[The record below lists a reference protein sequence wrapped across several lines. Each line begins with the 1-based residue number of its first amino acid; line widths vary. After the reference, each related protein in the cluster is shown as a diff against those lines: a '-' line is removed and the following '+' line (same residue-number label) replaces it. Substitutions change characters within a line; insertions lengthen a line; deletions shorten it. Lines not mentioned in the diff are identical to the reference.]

1 MPSYTCCTQLFGYFS
16 VETSWSRRDMRL
28 GTIFRSKSTTSA
40 SNGRG
45 GILRPPRPR
54 LSLQTPASDRVKL
67 IRCSCEW
74 TDFWLKGSFLE
85 RNKEDAEKCNL
96 TNKIKGTQSQVSQSR
111 CFDSFDPQIAA
122 EQNYITFIFN
132 DKTLRIQSVQYKT
145 SQMMISDITACFS
158 SWPDLMFQ

>member
-54 LSLQTPASDRVKL
+54 LSLQTPASDKVKSSKMRLYISSRGHFKQLWWVGWMYGSYLEVQLEHIAFL
-67 IRCSCEW
+67 IKHCFGRGNRRC
-74 TDFWLKGSFLE
+74 KGGQLGRITTLIENLSNCCLE
-85 RNKEDAEKCNL
+85 YTC
-96 TNKIKGTQSQVSQSR
+96 
-111 CFDSFDPQIAA
+111 
-122 EQNYITFIFN
+122 
-132 DKTLRIQSVQYKT
+132 QYKV
-145 SQMMISDITACFS
+145 
-158 SWPDLMFQ
+158 